1 MTGKKVA
8 FGPKPSSK
16 PAAAPSAEEWVKNR
30 EEAADEPMKRLT
42 LDIPESLHR
51 TIKVSCAGRGTKMA
65 EEIRALLE
73 AHYANQ

>member
-8 FGPKPSSK
+8 FTTKPSNKS
-16 PAAAPSAEEWVKNR
+16 SATPTVEEWVQNR
-30 EEAADEPMKRLT
+30 EEASDEPTKRLT

-51 TIKVSCAGRGTKMA
+51 AIKVSCAGRGTKMA